1 MKVVTEEKP
10 VVTNAAL
17 NLPNGYT
24 RVYNKLDG
32 SSVDVH
38 TVDAL
43 DYARKLPHLW
53 SLTPVAKEQARAE
66 DAVIV
71 PEPAKEEIK
80 PEIEKPA
87 EVKTEPEPAPIV
99 EEKPVSARSRRLAKL
114 ED

>member
-10 VVTNAAL
+10 VVTNAAM

-43 DYARKLPHLW
+43 DYVRKLPHLW
-53 SLTPVAKEQARAE
+53 SISPVAKEQAKAE

-80 PEIEKPA
+80 PVA
-87 EVKTEPEPAPIV
+87 EVVAEPAPIV
-99 EEKPVSARSRRLAKL
+99 EEKPVSARSRKLAKF

>member
-1 MKVVTEEKP
+1 MKVVTEENKSAEN
-10 VVTNAAL
+10 VAAKVA
-17 NLPNGYT
+17 PGMT

-38 TVDAL
+38 AVDAKE
-43 DYARKLPHLW
+43 YVSKLPHLW
-53 SLTPVAKEQARAE
+53 SFEPISKAKAKIVAE

-80 PEIEKPA
+80 PVA
-87 EVKTEPEPAPIV
+87 EVVAEPAPIV

>member
-10 VVTNAAL
+10 VVTNASL

-43 DYARKLPHLW
+43 DYVRKLPHLW
-53 SLTPVAKEQARAE
+53 SISPVAKEQAKAE

-80 PEIEKPA
+80 PVA
-87 EVKTEPEPAPIV
+87 EVVAEPAPIV
-99 EEKPVSARSRRLAKL
+99 EEKPVSARSRKLAKF